1 MRIAVLGTGYVGL
14 VSGVC
19 MAEVGHDVVCVD
31 VDPDK
36 IATIRSGNPPIHE
49 RDLPGLLQKHIGTK
63 LHATTDLVGAVTGSA
78 LSLIAVGTPF
88 DDGKIDLSSVRA
100 VAQQIGAALRH
111 SSQYHVVVVKSTV
124 VPGTTEDVVLPILEA
139 ASGKKAGVDFGVG
152 MNPEFL
158 TEGEAVSD
166 FLQPDRIV
174 LGGLDNRS
182 IDTMAAAY
190 ESFSGVP
197 VIRTN
202 PRTAELIKYAS
213 NTLLATMISLS
224 NELANLAAGIGGID
238 IAAVMEGVH
247 LSRYLTTKAGQDEQ
261 TTTAPLASFL
271 YPGCGY
277 GGSCLPKD
285 TKALISYGLELGV
298 PMRVLEAVDHVNN
311 QQPERMLHILRGH
324 FPEFTG
330 LRISVLGLAFRPGTD
345 DMRESPAIP
354 IIRQLLSVGAEVRA
368 YDPIASETARI
379 VFAGLSLKLCANL
392 AEAVEDV
399 DAILL
404 VTRWEEFDAVPSLI
418 SNQAVPPLLID
429 GRRMIEPNSV
439 PSYDGIGI

>member
-1 MRIAVLGTGYVGL
+1 MRIAVIGTGYVGL

-19 MAEVGHDVVCVD
+19 MAEAGHHVVCVD
-31 VDPDK
+31 VDPNK
-36 IATIRSGNPPIHE
+36 IATIRSGKPPIHE
-49 RDLPGLLQKHIGTK
+49 RDLAGLLQKHIGTK
-63 LHATTDLVGAVTGSA
+63 LHATTDLVDAVTGSE

-88 DDGKIDLSSVRA
+88 TDGKIDLSSVRT
-100 VAQQIGAALRH
+100 VAQQIGMALRH
-111 SSQYHVVVVKSTV
+111 NSQYHVVVVKSTV
-124 VPGTTEDVVLPILEA
+124 VPGTTENVVLPTLEA

-166 FLQPDRIV
+166 FLRPDRIV
-174 LGGLDNRS
+174 LGGLDDRS

-202 PRTAELIKYAS
+202 PRTAEMIKYAS
-213 NTLLATMISLS
+213 NTLLATLISLS
-224 NELANLAAGIGGID
+224 NELANFAAGLGGID
-238 IAAVMEGVH
+238 IPAVMEGVH
-247 LSRYLTTKAGQDEQ
+247 LSRYLTTEASQGEQ
-261 TTTAPLASFL
+261 TTAQLASFL

-285 TKALISYGLELGV
+285 TKALISRGLELGV

-311 QQPERMLHILRGH
+311 EQPEKMLHILRRH
-324 FPEFTG
+324 FPEFAG
-330 LRISVLGLAFRPGTD
+330 LRVCVLGLAFRPGTD

-354 IIRQLLSVGAEVRA
+354 IVRQLLSAGADVRA

-379 VFAGLSLKLCANL
+379 VFAELSVKLCENL

-404 VTRWEEFDAVPSLI
+404 VTRWDEFDIVPSLI
-418 SNQAVPPLLID
+418 SQEAVPPLLID
-429 GRRMIEPNSV
+429 GRRMIEPSSV
-439 PSYDGIGI
+439 ASYDGIGI

>member
-1 MRIAVLGTGYVGL
+1 MRIAVIGTGYVGL

-36 IATIRSGNPPIHE
+36 IATIRSGKPPIHE

-63 LHATTDLVGAVTGSA
+63 LHATTDLLDAVTGSE
-78 LSLIAVGTPF
+78 LTLIAVGTPF
-88 DDGKIDLSSVRA
+88 KDGKIDLGSVRT

-111 SSQYHVVVVKSTV
+111 SPRYHVVVVKSTV
-124 VPGTTEDVVLPILEA
+124 VPGTTENVVVPILEA

-166 FLQPDRIV
+166 FLRPDRIV
-174 LGGLDNRS
+174 LGGLDDRS
-182 IDTMAAAY
+182 IDTMASAY

-202 PRTAELIKYAS
+202 PRTAEMIKYAS

-224 NELANLAAGIGGID
+224 NELANLAAGVGGIN
-238 IAAVMEGVH
+238 IAAVMKGVH
-247 LSRYLTTKAGQDEQ
+247 LSRYLTTEAGQGDQ
-261 TTTAPLASFL
+261 TTAQLAAFL

-285 TKALISYGLELGV
+285 TKALISQGLELGV

-311 QQPERMLHILRGH
+311 EQPEKMLHILRRH
-324 FPEFTG
+324 FPELTG
-330 LRISVLGLAFRPGTD
+330 LRVCVLGLAFRPGTD

-354 IIRQLLSVGAEVRA
+354 IINQLLSAGAEVRA

-379 VFAGLSLKLCANL
+379 QFAGLSVKLCANL
-392 AEAVEDV
+392 AESVEDV

-404 VTRWEEFDAVPSLI
+404 VTRWDEFDSVRDLI
-418 SNQAVPPLLID
+418 SQEAVPPLLID
-429 GRRMIEPNSV
+429 GRRMIEPTSV
-439 PSYDGIGI
+439 PRYDGIGI

>member
-1 MRIAVLGTGYVGL
+1 MRIAVIGTGYVGL

-19 MAEVGHDVVCVD
+19 MAEVGHHVVCVD

-36 IATIRSGNPPIHE
+36 IAKIRSGQPPIHE
-49 RDLPGLLQKHIGTK
+49 RDLPELLRKHIGTK
-63 LHATTDLVGAVTGSA
+63 LHATTDLVDAVTSSE
-78 LSLIAVGTPF
+78 LSLIAVGTPSK
-88 DDGKIDLSSVRA
+88 DGQIDLSSVRT
-100 VAQQIGAALRH
+100 VAQQIGLALG
-111 SSQYHVVVVKSTV
+111 SSSRYHVVVVKSTV
-124 VPGTTEDVVLPILEA
+124 VPGTTDSVVLPILEY

-166 FLQPDRIV
+166 FLRPDRIV
-174 LGGLDNRS
+174 LGGLDDRS

-190 ESFSGVP
+190 ESFGGVP

-202 PRTAELIKYAS
+202 PRTAEMIKYAS
-213 NTLLATMISLS
+213 NTLLGTMISLS
-224 NELANLAAGIGGID
+224 NELANLAAGLGGID

-247 LSRYLTTKAGQDEQ
+247 LSRYLTTEAGQGEQ
-261 TTTAPLASFL
+261 TTAQLASFL

-285 TKALISYGLELGV
+285 TKALVSQGLELGV

-311 QQPERMLHILRGH
+311 EQPVKMLHILRRH

-330 LRISVLGLAFRPGTD
+330 LRVCVLGLAFRPGTD

-354 IIRQLLSVGAEVRA
+354 IIRQLLSAGAEVRA
-368 YDPIASETARI
+368 YDPIASETARL

-392 AEAVEDV
+392 AEAVDDV

-404 VTRWEEFDAVPSLI
+404 VTRWDEFNIIPSLI
-418 SNQAVPPLLID
+418 SQQAVPPLLID
-429 GRRMIEPNSV
+429 GRRMIEPSSV
-439 PSYDGIGI
+439 PRYDGIGI

>member
-1 MRIAVLGTGYVGL
+1 
-14 VSGVC
+14 
-19 MAEVGHDVVCVD
+19 
-31 VDPDK
+31 
-36 IATIRSGNPPIHE
+36 
-49 RDLPGLLQKHIGTK
+49 
-63 LHATTDLVGAVTGSA
+63 
-78 LSLIAVGTPF
+78 
-88 DDGKIDLSSVRA
+88 
-100 VAQQIGAALRH
+100 
-111 SSQYHVVVVKSTV
+111 VVV
-124 VPGTTEDVVLPILEA
+124 PILEA
-139 ASGKKAGVDFGVG
+139 ASGKRAGVDFGVG

-158 TEGEAVSD
+158 TEGDAVSD

-174 LGGLDNRS
+174 LGGLDDRS

-190 ESFSGVP
+190 ESFTGVP
-197 VIRTN
+197 VLRTN

-224 NELANLAAGIGGID
+224 NELANLAAGLGGID
-238 IAAVMEGVH
+238 IAAVMKGVH
-247 LSRYLTTKAGQDEQ
+247 LSRYLTTEAGQGEK
-261 TTTAPLASFL
+261 TTTAQLASFL

-285 TKALISYGLELGV
+285 TKALISQGSELGV

-311 QQPERMLHILRGH
+311 EQPEKMLHILRRH

-330 LRISVLGLAFRPGTD
+330 LRVCVLGLAFRPGTD

-354 IIRQLLSVGAEVRA
+354 IISQLLSADAEVRA

-379 VFAGLSLKLCANL
+379 VFAGLSVKLCANL
-392 AEAVEDV
+392 REAVEDV

-404 VTRWEEFDAVPSLI
+404 VTRWDEFDLVPSLI
-418 SNQAVPPLLID
+418 SQEAVPPLLID
-429 GRRMIEPNSV
+429 GRRMIKPSSV

>member
-1 MRIAVLGTGYVGL
+1 MRIAVIGTGYVGL

-36 IATIRSGNPPIHE
+36 IAMIRSGKPPIHE
-49 RDLPGLLQKHIGTK
+49 RDLSGLLQKHIGTK
-63 LHATTDLVGAVTGSA
+63 LHATTDLVDAVTSSE

-88 DDGKIDLSSVRA
+88 KDGKIDLSSVRT
-100 VAQQIGAALRH
+100 VAGQIGAALRA
-111 SSQYHVVVVKSTV
+111 SSRYHVVVVKSTV
-124 VPGTTEDVVLPILEA
+124 VPGTTDNVVLPALEA

-166 FLQPDRIV
+166 FLRPDRIV
-174 LGGLDNRS
+174 LGGLDDRS
-182 IDTMAAAY
+182 IGTMAAAY
-190 ESFSGVP
+190 ESFSGIR

-202 PRTAELIKYAS
+202 PRTAEMIKYAS

-224 NELANLAAGIGGID
+224 NEFANLAAGLGGID
-238 IAAVMEGVH
+238 IAAAMEGVH
-247 LSRYLTTKAGQDEQ
+247 LSRYLTVDTGQGQ
-261 TTTAPLASFL
+261 QTTAPLASFL

-285 TKALISYGLELGV
+285 TKALISQGLGLGV

-311 QQPERMLHILRGH
+311 EQPEKMLHILRRH
-324 FPEFTG
+324 FAEFTG
-330 LRISVLGLAFRPGTD
+330 LRVCVLGLAFRPGTD
-345 DMRESPAIP
+345 DMRESPAIL
-354 IIRQLLSVGAEVRA
+354 IITQLLSAGAEVRA
-368 YDPIASETARI
+368 YDPIASETART
-379 VFAGLSLKLCANL
+379 VFAGLNVKLCANL

-399 DAILL
+399 DAIML
-404 VTRWEEFDAVPSLI
+404 VTRWDEFQNVPSLI
-418 SNQAVPPLLID
+418 SQQSVPPLLID
-429 GRRMIEPNSV
+429 GRRMIESSSV
-439 PSYDGIGI
+439 PRYDGIGI